1 MAALN
6 SNNLPALIKRYACQ
20 ASWLA
25 KMANILS
32 RLEAATS
39 LLESI
44 VSPNLGDL
52 STAANGT
59 LSDDKGLG
67 LAAVGGHAAQPRGNT
82 PPTHPAEPLLPAIED
97 FDALISEDVQR
108 YFIMSKAIGGLVAE
122 QVGLKA
128 SLAFLC

>member
-1 MAALN
+1 
-6 SNNLPALIKRYACQ
+6 
-20 ASWLA
+20 
-25 KMANILS
+25 MANILS

-52 STAANGT
+52 STAVNGA

-67 LAAVGGHAAQPRGNT
+67 LAAVGGNAAQPQGVT
-82 PPTHPAEPLLPAIED
+82 PPTHPAEPLPPSIED
-97 FDALISEDVQR
+97 FDAIISEDVQR
-108 YFIMSKAIGGLVAE
+108 YVNMSEAIGGLVAE
-122 QVGLKA
+122 QVGLRA

>member
-1 MAALN
+1 MTALN
-6 SNNLPALIKRYACQ
+6 SNNLPALIKRYVCQ
-20 ASWLA
+20 ASGPA
-25 KMANILS
+25 KLANILS

-52 STAANGT
+52 STAANGA

-67 LAAVGGHAAQPRGNT
+67 LAAIGGNAAQPRVT

-97 FDALISEDVQR
+97 FDAIISKDVQR
-108 YFIMSKAIGGLVAE
+108 YVNMSEAIGGLVAE
-122 QVGLKA
+122 QV
-128 SLAFLC
+128 

>member
-1 MAALN
+1 MTALN

-20 ASWLA
+20 ASLLV
-25 KMANILS
+25 KMANFPS

-52 STAANGT
+52 PTVANGD

-67 LAAVGGHAAQPRGNT
+67 LAEGGNAAQPRGNNPT
-82 PPTHPAEPLLPAIED
+82 THPAEPLLPAIED
-97 FDALISEDVQR
+97 FDAILSEDVQR
-108 YFIMSKAIGGLVAE
+108 YVDMSEAIGGLVAE
-122 QVGLKA
+122 QVGFRV
-128 SLAFLC
+128 SYVFLC

>member
-39 LLESI
+39 LLENI

-52 STAANGT
+52 STAVNGA
-59 LSDDKGLG
+59 LSNDKELG
-67 LAAVGGHAAQPRGNT
+67 LAAVGGIAAQPQGVT
-82 PPTHPAEPLLPAIED
+82 PPIPPAEPLLPAIED
-97 FDALISEDVQR
+97 FDAMISEDVQR
-108 YFIMSKAIGGLVAE
+108 YVKMSQAIGGLVAE
-122 QVGLKA
+122 QVGLRA